1 VAQHWRRV
9 DGLEL
14 PAPVAGHPALELVN
28 TFSGWD
34 GAHASDYLATYAHVA
49 VLAAAVGVLPT
60 DAAAHL
66 RARADVDPAAAAR
79 SLAATRALRGQV
91 RAAVLD
97 PTDAGAV
104 ASVSA
109 VAARAATVAELR
121 PGIPARWQVLGS
133 GPDDL
138 ERPVLALAWS
148 AAELLTD
155 DVRARVRVCP
165 GTGCGWLF
173 LDTSGR
179 RRWCNMQWCGN
190 RAKVRAH
197 AQRQKAAPAP

>member
-1 VAQHWRRV
+1 MAQHWRRV
-9 DGLEL
+9 EGLEL
-14 PAPVAGHPALELVN
+14 PTPVAGHPALELVN

-34 GAHASDYLATYAHVA
+34 GSHASDYLATYAHVA
-49 VLAAAVGVLPT
+49 VLSAALGLVPS

-66 RARADVDPAAAAR
+66 RTVADAHPTTAARALVTAR
-79 SLAATRALRGQV
+79 ELRRQV

-104 ASVSA
+104 ASVSTLA
-109 VAARAATVAELR
+109 GRAATVADLL
-121 PGIPARWQVLGS
+121 PGVPPRWEVRGA

-155 DVRARVRVCP
+155 EARARVRVCP
-165 GTGCGWLF
+165 GLGCGWVF

-197 AQRQKAAPAP
+197 AQRRRATPPA